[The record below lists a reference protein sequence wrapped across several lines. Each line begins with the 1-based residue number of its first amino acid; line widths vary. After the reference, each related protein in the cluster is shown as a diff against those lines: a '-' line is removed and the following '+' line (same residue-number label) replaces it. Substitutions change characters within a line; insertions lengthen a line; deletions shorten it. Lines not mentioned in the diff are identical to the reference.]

1 MNARVKQL
9 LSSALIVC
17 AVCLMFSSTASATVV
32 GVLHIDSGLGGATV
46 GLGSIDWTPPI
57 GPPNGTFT
65 VGGNTNLT
73 SALGSP
79 ALGSTGSLL
88 DLSSGPSIANFM
100 TFASVPGLAF
110 DLQFIGAG
118 SSNTNCAAATN
129 VGDSCSIF
137 VGSPVILTRTAVGT
151 SVALAFG
158 GLARDGTTPAPWTG
172 TFTTQLTGKTPGQI
186 QAAFGCQ
193 VGQGAGACTVPAHTE
208 TSTYSADFIVPEPTS
223 LSLLGVGLLSLA
235 LYRRKQV

>member
-9 LSSALIVC
+9 LSSAVIVC
-17 AVCLMFSSTASATVV
+17 AVCLMFSSTASATVI
-32 GVLHIDSGLGGATV
+32 GVLHIDSGVGSATV
-46 GLGSIDWTPPI
+46 GLNFIDWLNPP
-57 GPPNGTFT
+57 GPPNGAFV

-73 SALGSP
+73 SAVGGP
-79 ALGSTGSLL
+79 ALGSTGFLL
-88 DLSSGPSIANFM
+88 DLTTPPPIVNFM
-100 TFASVPGLAF
+100 TFTSVPGLAF
-110 DLQFIGAG
+110 DLNFIGAG

-158 GLARDGTTPAPWTG
+158 GIARDGTAPANWTG
-172 TFTTQLTGKTPGQI
+172 TFTTQLTGKTPAQI
-186 QAAFGCQ
+186 QAAFGC
-193 VGQGAGACTVPAHTE
+193 VAGQGGGACTVPSHTE
-208 TSTYSADFIVPEPTS
+208 NSTYSADFIVPEPTS

>member
-17 AVCLMFSSTASATVV
+17 AVCLVFSSTASATVV
-32 GVLHIDSGLGGATV
+32 GVLHIDSGAGSATV
-46 GLGSIDWTPPI
+46 GLNFIDWLPPA
-57 GPPNGTFT
+57 GPPNGAFV

-73 SALGSP
+73 SALGSVP
-79 ALGSTGSLL
+79 IGSVGSLA
-88 DLSSGPSIANFM
+88 DLNAPPTINNFM

-110 DLQFIGAG
+110 DLTFIGAG
-118 SSNTNCAAATN
+118 SANTNCAAATGI
-129 VGDSCSIF
+129 GDSCSIF
-137 VGSPVILTRTAVGT
+137 VGSPVILTRTATGT
-151 SVALAFG
+151 SVALALG
-158 GLARDGTTPAPWTG
+158 GIARDGTSPAPWTG
-172 TFTTQLTGKTPGQI
+172 NFTTQITGRTPGQI

-193 VGQGAGACTVPAHTE
+193 VGQGAGGCTIPSHVE
-208 TSTYSADFIVPEPTS
+208 NSTYSADFIVPEPTS

>member
-9 LSSALIVC
+9 LSSVLIVC
-17 AVCLMFSSTASATVV
+17 AVCLVFSSTASATVV
-32 GVLHIDSGLGGATV
+32 GVLHIDSGVGSATV
-46 GLGSIDWTPPI
+46 GLNFIDWLPPA
-57 GPPNGTFT
+57 GPPNGAFV
-65 VGGNTNLT
+65 VGGSTNLT
-73 SALGSP
+73 SALGSVP
-79 ALGSTGSLL
+79 IGSVGSLA
-88 DLSSGPSIANFM
+88 DLNAPAINNFM

-110 DLQFIGAG
+110 DLTFVGAG
-118 SSNTNCAAATN
+118 SANTNCAAATN

-158 GLARDGTTPAPWTG
+158 GIARDGTAPANWTG
-172 TFTTQLTGKTPGQI
+172 TFTTQLTGKTPAQI
-186 QAAFGCQ
+186 QAAFGC
-193 VGQGAGACTVPAHTE
+193 VAGQGGGACTVPSHTE
-208 TSTYSADFIVPEPTS
+208 NSTYSGDFIVPEPTS